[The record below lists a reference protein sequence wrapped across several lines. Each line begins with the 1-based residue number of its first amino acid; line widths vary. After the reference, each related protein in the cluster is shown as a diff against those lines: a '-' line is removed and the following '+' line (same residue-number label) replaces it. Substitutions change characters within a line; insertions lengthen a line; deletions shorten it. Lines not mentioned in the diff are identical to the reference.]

1 MLEKLLIENKNNLSG
16 IFPFQLKAEDIFQL
30 DLSVENKELYGVDLS
45 SSSKLESYIINKVK
59 SANKSIAMGGY
70 AEDRL
75 IYKKSSLFGDDED
88 ARTIH
93 LGIDIWYE
101 ANTSIHSP
109 LDGVIHSFQN
119 NDNFGDYGPT
129 IIIEHQLNSYTF
141 YTLYG
146 HLSKNS
152 IKGLK
157 QGKKVTKGEK
167 IAELGNDTENGN
179 WPPHL
184 HFQLITEMESNYGDF
199 PGVCSKK
206 NMNHY
211 LNICINPELLL
222 NIK

>member
-1 MLEKLLIENKNNLSG
+1 MLEKILIENKNNFSG
-16 IFPFQLKAEDIFQL
+16 ILPFQLKTEDIFQL
-30 DLSVENKELYGVDLS
+30 DLSVDNQELYSVDLS
-45 SSSKLESYIINKVK
+45 SSSKLESYILDKVK
-59 SANKSIAMGGY
+59 SANKSIAIGGY
-70 AEDRL
+70 AEDRI
-75 IYKKSSLFGDDED
+75 IYKKSSLFGDDAD

-93 LGIDIWYE
+93 LGLDIWSE

-109 LDGVIHSFQN
+109 LDGIIHSFQN

-129 IIIEHQLNSYTF
+129 IIVEHQLNEYTF

-146 HLSKNS
+146 HLSKKS
-152 IKGLK
+152 LDGLK
-157 QGKKVTKGEK
+157 QGKKVNKGDK
-167 IAELGNDTENGN
+167 IAELGNDKENGK

-184 HFQLITEMESNYGDF
+184 HFQLITDMESNYGDF

-211 LNICINPELLL
+211 LNICLNPELLL